1 MKSTQVYTIIR
12 DVIGPWAK
20 SVGLKRGTRGML
32 NYVRSGDG
40 LFHTF
45 WFQCSQ
51 DGWDSQTGSKFT
63 LEFQESTKPE
73 PGCAGTRIRFFRLLS
88 LDEREH
94 LRSIQNS
101 VISRLSPPL
110 RGHCSHDLE
119 PDAKKWYFEKFELV
133 RQPYPDGDDV
143 WLRYG
148 QDADVRRWAEFIL
161 EKLPRLLD
169 EFNARCQTARHGA

>member
-1 MKSTQVYTIIR
+1 MKSTQVYRIIR

-20 SVGLKRGTRGML
+20 SVGFKRGTGGML
-32 NYVRSGDG
+32 NYVRSADG

-51 DGWDSQTGSKFT
+51 DGWDTHTGSKVT
-63 LEFQESTKPE
+63 LEFQESTRPE

-88 LDEREH
+88 PDDREQV
-94 LRSIQNS
+94 RSIQNS
-101 VISRLSPPL
+101 VISKLSLPPG
-110 RGHCSHDLE
+110 GHWSHDLQQ
-119 PDAKKWYFEKFELV
+119 DTKKWYFAKFELV
-133 RQPYPDGDDV
+133 REPYRDTDDV

-148 QDADVRRWAEFIL
+148 QDADVRQWAEFIL